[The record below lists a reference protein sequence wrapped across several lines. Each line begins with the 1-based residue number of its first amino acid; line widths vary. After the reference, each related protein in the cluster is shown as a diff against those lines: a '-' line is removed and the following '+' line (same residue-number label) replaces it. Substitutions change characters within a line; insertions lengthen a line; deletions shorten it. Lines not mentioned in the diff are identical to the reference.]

1 MTRCAITNRKIVS
14 SEEQPARQ
22 ALLDLTRRWAQAGI
36 DYLQLREKDLEAAE
50 MVSLAR
56 RILAEL
62 SGSRTRLL
70 INGRLDV
77 ALAAGAHGVHLTSR
91 EGELTPA
98 HVRSIFPE
106 AIVSV
111 SCHTLDDVCRSLDA
125 DFLLFGP
132 VFEKSVAGE
141 HVTEGTGLELL
152 REACLTAG
160 HVPVLALGGIT
171 AANTN
176 ACLEAGAAGIAGI
189 RLFL

>member
-14 SEEQPARQ
+14 SEEQAARL
-22 ALLDLTRRWAQAGI
+22 ALLDLACRWANSGI

-56 RILAEL
+56 QMLAEL

-98 HVRSIFPE
+98 QVRSIFPE
-106 AIVSV
+106 AIISV
-111 SCHTLDDVCRSLDA
+111 SCHTPDDVCRSLDA

-132 VFEKSVAGE
+132 VFEKSVLGE
-141 HVTEGTGLELL
+141 RVAEGSGIELL
-152 REACLTAG
+152 RQACLAAG
-160 HVPVLALGGIT
+160 QIPVLALGGIT
-171 AANTN
+171 AANTK

>member
-14 SEEQPARQ
+14 PEEQAAQQ
-22 ALLDLTRRWAQAGI
+22 ALLDLVRRWANSGI

-50 MVSLAR
+50 MISLTR
-56 RILAEL
+56 RMLAEL
-62 SGSRTRLL
+62 AGSRTKLL

-77 ALAAGAHGVHLTSR
+77 AIAAGAHGVHLTSR

-98 HVRSIFPE
+98 QVRSIFPE

-111 SCHTLDDVCRSLDA
+111 SCHTLDDVRRSLDA

-132 VFEKSVAGE
+132 VFEKSVIGE
-141 HVTEGTGLELL
+141 RVADGSGLELL
-152 REACLTAG
+152 HQACLAAG
-160 HVPVLALGGIT
+160 KVPVLALGGVT
-171 AANTN
+171 AENSN
-176 ACLEAGAAGIAGI
+176 ACLDAGAAGIAGI

>member
-14 SEEQPARQ
+14 SEEQAARQ
-22 ALLDLTRRWAQAGI
+22 ALLDLARGWARVGI

-98 HVRSIFPE
+98 QVRSIFPE

-111 SCHTLDDVCRSLDA
+111 SCHTLEDVRRCLDA

-132 VFEKSVAGE
+132 VFEKSVGGQRIA
-141 HVTEGTGLELL
+141 EGSGLELL
-152 REACLTAG
+152 HQACLAAG
-160 HVPVLALGGIT
+160 RIPVLALGGIT
-171 AANTN
+171 AENTG
-176 ACLEAGAAGIAGI
+176 ACLEAGASGIAGI

>member
-14 SEEQPARQ
+14 SEEQASRQ
-22 ALLDLTRRWAQAGI
+22 ALLDLAHRWANSGI

-56 RILAEL
+56 RML
-62 SGSRTRLL
+62 TRLAGSQTKL
-70 INGRLDV
+70 LVNGRPDV
-77 ALAAGAHGVHLTSR
+77 ALASGAHGVHLTSR

-98 HVRSIFPE
+98 QVRSIFPE

-111 SCHTLDDVCRSLDA
+111 SCHTLDDVRRSLDA

-141 HVTEGTGLELL
+141 RVAEGSGLELL
-152 REACLTAG
+152 RQACLVAG
-160 HVPVLALGGIT
+160 PVPVLALGGIT
-171 AANTN
+171 SENTN

>member
-14 SEEQPARQ
+14 SEEQAARR
-22 ALLDLTRRWAQAGI
+22 ALLDLARWWAHAGI

-56 RILAEL
+56 RILTEL
-62 SGSRTRLL
+62 AGSRTKLL

-77 ALAAGAHGVHLTSR
+77 ALATGAHGVHLTSR

-98 HVRSIFPE
+98 QVRSIFPE

-111 SCHTLDDVCRSLDA
+111 SCHTIDDVRHSLDA

-132 VFEKSVAGE
+132 VFEKSVTGE
-141 HVTEGTGLELL
+141 RVAEGSGLELL
-152 REACLTAG
+152 HQACLAAG
-160 HVPVLALGGIT
+160 QVPVLALGGIT
-171 AANTN
+171 ADNTN
-176 ACLEAGAAGIAGI
+176 ACLEAGASGIAGI

>member
-14 SEEQPARQ
+14 SEEQAARL
-22 ALLDLTRRWAQAGI
+22 ALLDLARRCAQTGI
-36 DYLQLREKDLEAAE
+36 DYLQLREKDLGAAE

-56 RILAEL
+56 RILTEL
-62 SGSRTRLL
+62 SGSQTRLL

-98 HVRSIFPE
+98 QVRSIFPE

-111 SCHTLDDVCRSLDA
+111 SCHTLDDIWRSLDA

-141 HVTEGTGLELL
+141 RISKGSGLELL

-171 AANTN
+171 AENTS

>member
-14 SEEQPARQ
+14 REEHAARQ
-22 ALLDLTRRWAQAGI
+22 ALLGLARRWANSGI

-56 RILAEL
+56 RMLAEL
-62 SGSRTRLL
+62 AGSRTKLL

-77 ALAAGAHGVHLTSR
+77 AIAAAAHGVHLTSR

-98 HVRSIFPE
+98 QVRSIFPE
-106 AIVSV
+106 AIVSI
-111 SCHTLDDVCRSLDA
+111 SCHTLEDVRRSSEA

-132 VFEKSVAGE
+132 VFEKSVTGE
-141 HVTEGTGLELL
+141 HIAKGSGLELL
-152 REACLTAG
+152 HQACLAARQ
-160 HVPVLALGGIT
+160 VPVLALGGIT
-171 AANTN
+171 AANTS

>member
-14 SEEQPARQ
+14 SEEYASRQ
-22 ALLDLTRRWAQAGI
+22 ALLNLARRWANSGI

-50 MVSLAR
+50 MISLAR

-62 SGSRTRLL
+62 TGSRTRLL

-77 ALAAGAHGVHLTSR
+77 ALAAGAHGVHLTSG

-111 SCHTLDDVCRSLDA
+111 ACHTLDDVRRSFDA

-141 HVTEGTGLELL
+141 HVTQGTGLELL

-171 AANTN
+171 TANTN
-176 ACLEAGAAGIAGI
+176 ACLEVGAAGIAGI

>member
-14 SEEQPARQ
+14 REEQAARQ
-22 ALLDLTRRWAQAGI
+22 ALLGLARLWANSGI

-56 RILAEL
+56 RMLAEL
-62 SGSRTRLL
+62 AGSRTKLL

-77 ALAAGAHGVHLTSR
+77 AIAAGAHGVHLTSR
-91 EGELTPA
+91 EDELTPA
-98 HVRSIFPE
+98 QVRSIFPE

-111 SCHTLDDVCRSLDA
+111 SCHTLADIRRSLDA

-132 VFEKSVAGE
+132 VFEKSVIGE
-141 HVTEGTGLELL
+141 RVSEGSGLELL
-152 REACLTAG
+152 REACRTAG
-160 HVPVLALGGIT
+160 PVPVLALGGIT
-171 AANTN
+171 AENTS